1 MRGPHNPRRAY
12 NRDGN
17 EVLPATVA
25 STRALGVTTVTAFCE
40 AKDCWRDAVIPLEGW
55 PEATPIPDIAL
66 RLRCSKCGSRKIRM
80 MLNMWEMYTK
90 AHGWLRLSR

>member
-1 MRGPHNPRRAY
+1 MRAPHNPRRAY
-12 NRDGN
+12 DRDGN

-25 STRALGVTTVTAFCE
+25 STRALGMTTVTEFCE

-66 RLRCSKCGSRKIRM
+66 RLRCSKCGSRKIPM